1 MMWLVRER
9 EVEMAK
15 QFRIWALLVYAL
27 VSTAILI
34 GPAVAQVS
42 KADGKEW
49 GDECIRTSGGPS
61 RSLSENQRC
70 CQEQAEKKNKACK
83 DDPSNVV
90 CVNTVK
96 ICKEMV
102 KCDDT
107 LNKCKIKAMETD
119 KDCSKDTCKQ
129 CTADYKSCHDSALN

>member
-1 MMWLVRER
+1 
-9 EVEMAK
+9 MAK
-15 QFRIWALLVYAL
+15 QFRIWALLAYAL

-42 KADGKEW
+42 KTDAKEW

-61 RSLSENQRC
+61 RSLSENQSC
-70 CQEQAEKKNKACK
+70 CERQAKQKNESCK
-83 DDPSNVV
+83 NDPSNIV
-90 CVNTVK
+90 CVNTIK

-107 LNKCKIKAMETD
+107 LNHCKIKAMETD

-129 CTADYKSCHDSALN
+129 CTIDYKSCHDSALN

>member
-1 MMWLVRER
+1 MAER
-9 EVEMAK
+9 
-15 QFRIWALLVYAL
+15 RILALLACAL

-42 KADGKEW
+42 RESGKEW

-70 CQEQAEKKNKACK
+70 CEQQAEKNNKACK

-90 CVNTVK
+90 CVNTIK

-102 KCDDT
+102 RCDDV

-119 KDCSKDTCKQ
+119 KNCSTDTCKQ
-129 CTADYKSCHDSALN
+129 CTTDYKSCHDSALN